1 MKKSMLLGG
10 LIVGLGLLTLSVAQ
24 SRTTA
29 GTAPK
34 VKV

>member
-10 LIVGLGLLTLSVAQ
+10 LIVGLGLLTLRVAQ
-24 SRTTA
+24 SRTTTE
-29 GTAPK
+29 TAPK